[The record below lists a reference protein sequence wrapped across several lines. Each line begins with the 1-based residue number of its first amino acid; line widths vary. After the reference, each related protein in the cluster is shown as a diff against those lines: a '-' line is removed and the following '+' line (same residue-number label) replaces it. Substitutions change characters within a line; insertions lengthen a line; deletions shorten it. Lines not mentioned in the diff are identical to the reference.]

1 MQQGLWLLLMQ
12 SKRIKGIKMSIKI
25 EKNIFNQLIK
35 KFVNEHNNSRTAHST
50 RIDQIAG
57 DEMPVLPNEHMP
69 LQLSSEMPN
78 VADEEYMPTT
88 TSALSDAAATIA
100 QEVPDN
106 QVEFF
111 YNQLHNLLKRVMDRE
126 EEARIPMMEALLF
139 ESVDDIMREIAE
151 TGPTDA
157 ELDAIEDDDQD
168 DDFDAFAGEK
178 DGWEPEEE
186 GIDDLEMSMD
196 RDNTVVVTAKKVA
209 QAIIGNGHT
218 SKDAIHDKKDNMNLD
233 ISNVKSSSANF
244 ASFGHKARKTTL
256 PPEFAEEVFFAAVN
270 EDREIKDMF
279 SDYIKTGVSQTT
291 ASLNVIEELRSK
303 MTEISVISPE
313 LASTMHANVTYDRL
327 KKSISE
333 DSDQTVE
340 EIVDEV
346 IENIKNGPG
355 VLKVKLSGIDETFDV
370 PSDMFISH
378 LEAAKNKN
386 APDPMSKEV
395 ADEEF
400 GSEEEKDE
408 AIEDLFDVDKA
419 EKRLETNLEN
429 QSDLFGFGGAN
440 GIRQWFQK
448 HPEQK
453 FITLVRG
460 ASDMGGEK
468 MHSQTY
474 SALEALVMSP
484 GVEKWFKKTRKKTPK
499 GLRPEAVE
507 KVISGI
513 EAIIKDVTTGEE
525 EIDFNK
531 LSGTSAG
538 WIVRGAFDKLL
549 LGKTFGTFFNNRRDF
564 GVEAVSNLDITDA
577 KKRALGDILAG
588 ISKNQPAFDKN
599 GTPQNSSAK
608 KVLAAG
614 ITIEEFEELQKQM
627 DKKIQAYFD
636 DHITDIKGYYNKQL
650 QDDGAIV
657 SAFDRAIA
665 DIRDNVEE
673 MMAGEAVQSALD
685 AERQEQQQQD

>member
-1 MQQGLWLLLMQ
+1 MGVKVNK
-12 SKRIKGIKMSIKI
+12 SVF
-25 EKNIFNQLIK
+25 EQLIK
-35 KFVNEHNNSRTAHST
+35 KFVNEHSNSRTIHST

-57 DEMPVLPNEHMP
+57 DELPVLPNEHMP

-111 YNQLHNLLKRVMDRE
+111 YNQLHNLLKSVMDRE
-126 EEARIPMMEALLF
+126 EEARVPMMEALLF
-139 ESVDDIMREIAE
+139 EAINEMEDEIDNEDESTDDMDSFVGDRE
-151 TGPTDA
+151 
-157 ELDAIEDDDQD
+157 
-168 DDFDAFAGEK
+168 
-178 DGWEPEEE
+178 GWEPEEE
-186 GIDDLEMSMD
+186 GIDDVELSID
-196 RDNTVVVTAKKVA
+196 RDDDIVATAESVA
-209 QAIIGNGHT
+209 QTIIDNGHT
-218 SKDAIHDKKDNMNLD
+218 SKNAIHDKKDTMNID
-233 ISNVKSSSANF
+233 VSDVKSSSANF
-244 ASFGHKARKTTL
+244 ASFGHKARKVTL
-256 PPEFAEEVFFAAVN
+256 PPRFANEVFFAAIK
-270 EDREIKDMF
+270 EDSEIKSMF
-279 SDYIKTGVSQTT
+279 SSYVDSGVTQSI
-291 ASLNVIEELRSK
+291 AVLNVIGELTKK
-303 MTEISVISPE
+303 MSEISDISPE
-313 LASTMHANVTYDRL
+313 LASEMHANVSYDRL

-333 DSDQTVE
+333 DDDQTVE

-346 IENIKNGPG
+346 IENIKKGPD
-355 VLKVKLSGIDETFDV
+355 VLKIQLNGIDETFDV

-386 APDPMSKEV
+386 APEAMSKEV

-400 GSEEEKDE
+400 GTEDDKDA

-453 FITLVRG
+453 FVTLVRG

-468 MHSQTY
+468 MHDQTF
-474 SALEALVMSP
+474 SALEALIMSP
-484 GVEKWFKKTRKKTPK
+484 GVEKWFKKIRKKTPK

-507 KVISGI
+507 KVVAGI
-513 EAIIKDVTTGEE
+513 ESIITDVTTGDE
-525 EIDFNK
+525 EIDFDK
-531 LSGTSAG
+531 LTGTSAG
-538 WIVRGAFDKLL
+538 WIIRGAFDKLL

-599 GTPQNSSAK
+599 GTPQNASAK

-614 ITIEEFEELQKQM
+614 ITIEEFKGLQKQM

-657 SAFDRAIA
+657 SAFDRAVT

-673 MMAGEAVQSALD
+673 MMAEKEVQSTLD
-685 AERQEQQQQD
+685 SERQEQQ